1 MTDSQRELQRIAD
14 ECLRIS
20 EQAQNPS
27 LKDLYRRHADYWR
40 ELASKVEFEREAA

>member
-20 EQAQNPS
+20 EQARNPS

-40 ELASKVEFEREAA
+40 ELASKIEFEREAA